1 VTQKIIVYSKAKY
14 CIVSLVSNKTTKTT
28 TKMKTKLTVKQIEAM
43 FQNGMIS
50 EMEYLDL
57 LKKYIALREKAMNG
71 AR

>member
-1 VTQKIIVYSKAKY
+1 
-14 CIVSLVSNKTTKTT
+14 
-28 TKMKTKLTVKQIEAM
+28 MKTKLTVKQIEAM